1 MRLND
6 EKNDKIIHEIKQR
19 INQLIKTFDE
29 NQDLNNKY
37 ENKDFIERK
46 SVEELSNDLKQFQ
59 NELFCLNKMIELHEN
74 GLKINSFI
82 NKKGLIYVEN
92 SL

>member
-59 NELFCLNKMIELHEN
+59 NELFCLN

>member
-1 MRLND
+1 MTK
-6 EKNDKIIHEIKQR
+6 KNDKIIHEIKQR

-29 NQDLNNKY
+29 NQDLNNEY

-46 SVEELSNDLKQFQ
+46 SVEELSNDLKLFQ